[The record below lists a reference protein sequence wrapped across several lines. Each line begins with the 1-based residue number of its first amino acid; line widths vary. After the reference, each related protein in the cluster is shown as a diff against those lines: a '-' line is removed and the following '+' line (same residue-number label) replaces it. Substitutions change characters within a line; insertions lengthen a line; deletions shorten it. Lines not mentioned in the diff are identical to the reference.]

1 MGILDDLEPPPLDI
15 PVPVVPVASTLSANV
30 LDNAECQTDA
40 ERGELVAGPSAPHWP
55 ASRDDHVSSFRLGRY
70 HRRATISTQTDD
82 SEFLKV
88 KELRDELTSVRAE
101 LKTVKD
107 ELKDFSKLVQY
118 EHVHMMDEKLL
129 EVHDKVR
136 ERLTWARKEFNR
148 KSDAQRSFYN
158 SKLADE
164 QTVSV
169 GRSTREKELSISQLQ
184 RQFAKERSTLEA
196 NLERARNQLLANE
209 REMQQ
214 LQQYNEHMEAK
225 VTCMQFEMESADN
238 DPRVR
243 ELREELEESTCVN
256 NALRTEL
263 LRRQEEIKR
272 GETLLTKLKM
282 ESVKLEQ
289 SLQQEQE
296 AQSEMRK
303 LSMKESEQLR
313 QQHEAREARLLDEVN
328 GLRGAVSGAQS
339 DYHREC
345 RISEIVTSRQ
355 KSAMERLKSE
365 NAALHATVHRLQT
378 QQQQRARGGGAA
390 LEGAATD
397 TLRESFGDTEPLS
410 GHRRSDSRADTTLT
424 MGSGIGHMYPPSTAG
439 SGSASSMQGG
449 GSRGRKGR
457 SMRVSKG
464 DARSLEGHLT
474 IAPHG
479 SASGSMPGTG
489 GLYSSMPSARTTH
502 ITTSGA
508 PASYHVESTLKEMTL
523 VRDSIHQYQER
534 LSTEYNEY
542 SGGSN
547 TTRHRHRKILP
558 QLQLSATGTGLI
570 SNAHINMGAQTDR
583 SHNRRGVA

>member
-1 MGILDDLEPPPLDI
+1 M
-15 PVPVVPVASTLSANV
+15 
-30 LDNAECQTDA
+30 
-40 ERGELVAGPSAPHWP
+40 
-55 ASRDDHVSSFRLGRY
+55 GRY

-88 KELRDELTSVRAE
+88 QELRDELTSVRAE

-118 EHVHMMDEKLL
+118 EHVRMMDEKWEVKERLSPPASLARGQLL

-136 ERLTWARKEFNR
+136 ERLTWARKDFNL

-296 AQSEMRK
+296 AQSEIRN
-303 LSMKESEQLR
+303 LSVKESEQLR
-313 QQHEAREARLLDEVN
+313 QQHEAREARLRDEVN
-328 GLRGAVSGAQS
+328 GLRGVVSGAQS

-365 NAALHATVHRLQT
+365 NAALHSTVHRLQT
-378 QQQQRARGGGAA
+378 QQQQRARGGPA
-390 LEGAATD
+390 LEGAATETFRD
-397 TLRESFGDTEPLS
+397 SFGDTEPLS
-410 GHRRSDSRADTTLT
+410 GHRRSESRADTTLT

-457 SMRVSKG
+457 TMRVSKG
-464 DARSLEGHLT
+464 DARTLEGHLM

-479 SASGSMPGTG
+479 SASGSMPGPG
-489 GLYSSMPSARTTH
+489 GLYSSMPPARATH
-502 ITTSGA
+502 ITTNGA
-508 PASYHVESTLKEMTL
+508 PASYHVESTLKEMTA

-534 LSTEYNEY
+534 LSTEY
-542 SGGSN
+542 SAGSN
-547 TTRHRHRKILP
+547 TARHRHRKILP
-558 QLQLSATGTGLI
+558 QLQLSATGT
-570 SNAHINMGAQTDR
+570 
-583 SHNRRGVA
+583 